1 MKKNIKDTIIITLLA
16 LGIILP
22 ALASNVEI
30 ESAKQTYDA
39 ANNSTKF
46 TGNVKVKM
54 DDITIKSPTA
64 DIKMNSE
71 GKLDVATFKPN
82 AYAIKDNGVNQHELK
97 ANTMSLSLLAK
108 KMKAIGNTTSKN
120 KKKRKPMVTVHADSQ
135 EFDIKTN
142 LMKAIGNVKIDYKD
156 VKASSNEAH
165 VTVDSK
171 GNVKKVKL
179 IGNGVIIQEP
189 NEIKADNF
197 LYNPVSNDIVAT
209 GNTYTKA
216 KMEDGEVVD
225 IYANYQQMDRLSN
238 TFMASGKVKIIY
250 QDYVAVGP
258 KATFFP
264 DKKTKKPNEIVFYG
278 RTKIKEGDKE
288 VEADKIVITMNPKNF
303 TAEGNVKTSFA
314 NVKGLDSSLED

>member
-39 ANNSTKF
+39 ANNATKF

-82 AYAIKDNGVNQHELK
+82 AYAIKDN
-97 ANTMSLSLLAK
+97 
-108 KMKAIGNTTSKN
+108 NTTSIFSE
-120 KKKRKPMVTVHADSQ
+120 KRKPMVTVHADSQ

-156 VKASSNEAH
+156 VKASSNEAQ

-179 IGNGVIIQEP
+179 IGNGVIIQDP
-189 NEIKADNF
+189 NVIKADNF

-216 KMEDGEVVD
+216 KLEDGEVVD
-225 IYANYQQMDRLSN
+225 IYANYQQMDRISN
-238 TFMASGKVKIIY
+238 TFMASGKVKIVY

-314 NVKGLDSSLED
+314 NVKGLDSSVEE